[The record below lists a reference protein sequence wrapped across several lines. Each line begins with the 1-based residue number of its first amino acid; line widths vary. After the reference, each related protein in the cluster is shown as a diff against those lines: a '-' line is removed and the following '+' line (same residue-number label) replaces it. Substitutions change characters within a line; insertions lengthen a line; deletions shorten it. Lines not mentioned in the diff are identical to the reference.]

1 MRETERETHRERLWQ
16 RMQEF
21 WTSSYSEIQTWPSVS
36 ASLFG
41 KSTQAHNGSTWLSSL
56 SVSLAVSGSVSLTL
70 DGGCDDRTWEPSL
83 SHVKE
88 ELPLFENSFSFCVF
102 FFFVLFFFWVSH
114 VIPTS
119 EYRICRLF
127 SMVYLSFFGDIFSG
141 FVRLKRRGS
150 KFVLEIQSLIF
161 VESVILICFV

>member
-1 MRETERETHRERLWQ
+1 MRQRERHTERD
-16 RMQEF
+16 F
-21 WTSSYSEIQTWPSVS
+21 DSVCKS
-36 ASLFG
+36 FEPLPTLKYKRGHQFLLPCLENQHKHTMDPHDYQVFLSL
-41 KSTQAHNGSTWLSSL
+41 WLSL
-56 SVSLAVSGSVSLTL
+56 VQF
-70 DGGCDDRTWEPSL
+70 L
-83 SHVKE
+83 SHWMEVVMIGPESQVSRTLRRSCLCLKIVF
-88 ELPLFENSFSFCVF
+88 LSVF